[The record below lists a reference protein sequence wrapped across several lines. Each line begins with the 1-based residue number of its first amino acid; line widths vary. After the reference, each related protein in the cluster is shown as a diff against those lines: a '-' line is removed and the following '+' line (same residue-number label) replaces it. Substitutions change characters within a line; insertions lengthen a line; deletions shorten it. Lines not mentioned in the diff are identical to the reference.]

1 MQGDDTMNVLVKKND
16 RVRVLTGKDRGKS
29 GKVLFVDK
37 KAKRVIVEGLNIV
50 KKTQRPSQQSQ
61 KGGIIDIEAPLHIS
75 NVMVVCPKCDKPSRI
90 RKKML
95 EDSGRVRICGKC
107 GEILDKV

>member
-1 MQGDDTMNVLVKKND
+1 MNVLVKKND
-16 RVRVLTGKDRGKS
+16 RVKVLTGKDRGKN
-29 GKVLFVDK
+29 GRVLFVDK
-37 KAKRVIVEGLNIV
+37 SGRRVIVEGLNIV
-50 KKTQRPSQQSQ
+50 KKSQRPTQQNQ

-75 NVMVVCPKCDKPSRI
+75 NVMVLCPKCDKPSRI
-90 RKKML
+90 RKKTL

>member
-1 MQGDDTMNVLVKKND
+1 MKVLVKKND

-50 KKTQRPSQQSQ
+50 RKTQRPSQQSQ

-75 NVMVVCPKCDKPSRI
+75 NVMVVCPKCDETSRI
-90 RKKML
+90 RKKLL
-95 EDSGRVRICGKC
+95 EDAGRVRICGKC

>member
-1 MQGDDTMNVLVKKND
+1 MNVLVKKND
-16 RVRVLTGKDRGKS
+16 RVRVVTGKDRGKS
-29 GKVLFVDK
+29 GRVLFVDK
-37 KAKRVIVEGLNIV
+37 HGSRVVVEGLNMV
-50 KKTQRPSQQSQ
+50 KKTQRPTQQNQ

-75 NVMVVCPKCDKPSRI
+75 NVMVVCPKCDKASRI

-95 EDSGRVRICGKC
+95 EDAGFVRICGKC